1 MQIGKTRACSAKG
14 KERLG
19 IYNQFKSVQL
29 QFPEKYW
36 NK

>member
-1 MQIGKTRACSAKG
+1 MVLITATVLPRKG
-14 KERLG
+14 KEKVG
-19 IYNQFKSVQL
+19 NYNQFKSVQL